1 MGDVLAREV
10 TLPLAQGIN
19 AFAHGA
25 YSEAVRYM
33 EPLFTEP
40 RMDQLA
46 RIGGSHAQREVFE
59 DTMLEAYLRAEQFD
73 KAEAML
79 RTRLQRRDSARDLF
93 WLGRAQVRRGQSEAA
108 RASLHEV
115 SQRWQDADPAS
126 PEHTALTRL
135 AAQAG

>member
-1 MGDVLAREV
+1 MRRL
-10 TLPLAQGIN
+10 
-19 AFAHGA
+19 
-25 YSEAVRYM
+25 

-40 RMDQLA
+40 RLDQLA

-59 DTMLEAYLRAEQFD
+59 DTLLEAYLRAEQFE

-79 RTRLQRRDSARDLF
+79 RTRLQRRDSVRDLF
-93 WLGRAQVRRGQSEAA
+93 WLGRAQVRSGQPEAA

-115 SQRWQDADPAS
+115 TLGWQDADPGS
-126 PEHTALTRL
+126 PERLTLTRL